1 MVMGR
6 VVADSATAEHDT
18 VRDPRFA
25 LAKFRPPALP
35 ATLVVRSGLH
45 DRLTAGAARRLT
57 LVAGSAGAGKSVL
70 LADWTAAR
78 PAGVTGWLSCDSADA
93 DPLRFWAGFIEA
105 PRAIEPAFGCDAAG
119 LLAMNR
125 HMSADVI
132 ASIANDAAK
141 LPKGSAIIIDD
152 FHIAAPAVARD
163 MTDLV
168 ECWPAETTQLVLA
181 GRFDPPLRL
190 HRLRISAELCE
201 VRDRDLYFS
210 PADSRDLLA
219 KFGVQV
225 SDADLA
231 VLHQR
236 SEGWPAILQMAA
248 LALRSTTDPVRV
260 ARALRV
266 RSQEIA
272 DYFVAEVLDQQPPE
286 VARFML
292 DTSVLT
298 ELTADTCAAI
308 SGAQDAAV
316 LLHAI
321 DAAQLF
327 LVPLDEERTRF
338 RCHGLVRQIMRAE
351 LRARDPARERMV
363 ERRAAEHFESAGD
376 VRLAARH
383 FLAARQG
390 DRALALLR
398 DQVVTDFLSDPALPG
413 LPDLNTVDPSVLV
426 NAPDE
431 LLALAADLLLSGDT
445 VRGGEY
451 LDLLEKAR
459 PSIAPES
466 RLAARVAA
474 IRSFRYAVTGQL
486 PMAVGEALRA
496 RAIQEQTH
504 LSDEWNVAVPLV
516 LLRVYPCLEAFRA
529 VEREAA
535 AVLEM
540 PSSPEP
546 AKLVLVP
553 GALALI
559 RLESGRLGEAADAA
573 RSADTAARRLG
584 FDRHFFAIDH
594 LRALA
599 GLALERRDTDT
610 AERLTEQVLRL
621 SEPQRPLFEFLALL
635 DRAQIRAARG
645 QFREALASIDSAR
658 LVLAQASS
666 ALLARADEQEAVV
679 RLSLGDLHSPAELAG
694 RLPGA
699 RRQLLLARI
708 ALAAGDHRAAQQ
720 HLQAVAPGGLTPRL
734 ALVRQLLLAA
744 AAIERGDPAVAS
756 IVGSA
761 LHAARRQGFLNTVI
775 MTSPEVSAYLT
786 EHAAELLPD
795 PFIEQLITAALQ
807 VRTAW
812 DGAGQ
817 PGRVLVEPLTVAE
830 QRVLTLL
837 PASTYLQIADILYVS
852 RNTVKTHLRSI
863 YRKLG
868 VTSRPQALRRAA
880 DLRLL

>member
-1 MVMGR
+1 MGR
-6 VVADSATAEHDT
+6 VMADSATPEHDA

-25 LAKFRPPALP
+25 LAKFRPPTLP
-35 ATLVVRSGLH
+35 DTLVMRSGLH
-45 DRLTAGAARRLT
+45 DRLTAGAGGRLT
-57 LVAGSAGAGKSVL
+57 MVAGSAGAGKSVL
-70 LADWTAAR
+70 MADWAAAR
-78 PAGVTGWLSCDSADA
+78 SPGVTAWLSCDAADA

-105 PRAIEPAFGCDAAG
+105 PRAIEPGFGGDAADV
-119 LLAMNR
+119 LATDR
-125 HMSADVI
+125 QMSADVI

-141 LPKGSAIIIDD
+141 LPKGSAIIVDD

-163 MTDLV
+163 MSDLV
-168 ECWPAETTQLVLA
+168 DCWQAETAQLVLA

-210 PADSRDLLA
+210 LADSRDLLA

-236 SEGWPAILQMAA
+236 TEGWPAALQMAA
-248 LALRSTTDPVRV
+248 LSLRSTTDPVRV

-266 RSQEIA
+266 RGQEMA
-272 DYFVAEVLDQQPPE
+272 DYFVTEILDQQPPE

-298 ELTADTCAAI
+298 ELTADTCAAV
-308 SGAQDAAV
+308 SGAQDAGV

-321 DAAQLF
+321 DAAHLF
-327 LVPLDEERTRF
+327 LVPVDEARTRF
-338 RCHGLVRQIMRAE
+338 VCHGLVRQIMRAE
-351 LRARDPARERMV
+351 LRARDRARERMLQL
-363 ERRAAEHFESAGD
+363 RAAEHFESVGD
-376 VRLAARH
+376 VRFAARH
-383 FLAARQG
+383 FLAARQD

-398 DQVVTDFLSDPALPG
+398 DRVVTDFLTDPALPG
-413 LPDLNTVDPSVLV
+413 LPDLTAVDASALV

-445 VRGGEY
+445 VRGGRY
-451 LDLLEKAR
+451 LDLLERVR
-459 PSIAPES
+459 PPIAPGS

-486 PMAVGEALRA
+486 PLAVGEALRA

-504 LSDEWNVAVPLV
+504 LSDEWNAAVPSV
-516 LLRVYPCLEAFRA
+516 LLRVYSCLEAFQA
-529 VEREAA
+529 VERESA
-535 AVLEM
+535 AVVKT
-540 PSSPEP
+540 PSLPEA

-559 RLESGRLGEAADAA
+559 RLQSGRLGEAADAA
-573 RSADTAARRLG
+573 RSADAAARRLG
-584 FDRHFFAIDH
+584 FDQHFFAIDH

-599 GLALERRDTDT
+599 GLALERLDTDT
-610 AERLTEQVLRL
+610 AEHLTEQVLRL
-621 SEPQRPLFEFLALL
+621 SEQRWPLFEFLALL
-635 DRAQIRAARG
+635 DRAQICAARG
-645 QFREALASIDSAR
+645 QYRQALASIDSAR
-658 LVLAQASS
+658 PALPQACS
-666 ALLARADEQEAVV
+666 ALLARADEQEALV
-679 RLSLGDLHSPAELAG
+679 RLSLGDVRSPAELANG
-694 RLPGA
+694 LPGV
-699 RRQLLLARI
+699 RRELLLARI
-708 ALAAGDHRAAQQ
+708 ALSDGDYHAALQ
-720 HLQAVAPGGLTPRL
+720 HLQAVTRGGLTPRL

-744 AAIERGDPAVAS
+744 VAIERDDPAVAS
-756 IVGSA
+756 IMGGA
-761 LHAARRQGFLNTVI
+761 LHAASRQGFLNTVI
-775 MTSPEVSAYLT
+775 MTSPEVSAYLI

-795 PFIEQLITAALQ
+795 PFIEQLVAAALQ
-807 VRTAW
+807 VRTAQ
-812 DGAGQ
+812 DGTGQ

-830 QRVLTLL
+830 QRVLAFL
-837 PASTYLQIADILYVS
+837 PTSTYLQIADTLYVS

-868 VTSRPQALRRAA
+868 VASRSQALRRAV

>member
-1 MVMGR
+1 M
-6 VVADSATAEHDT
+6 TIEHDAA
-18 VRDPRFA
+18 RDPQFA
-25 LAKFRPPALP
+25 LAKFSPPTLP
-35 ATLVVRSGLH
+35 DTLVVRSVLH
-45 DRLTAGAARRLT
+45 DRLTAGAGQRLT
-57 LVAGSAGAGKSVL
+57 MVAGSAGAGKSVL
-70 LADWTAAR
+70 MADWAAAR
-78 PAGVTGWLSCDSADA
+78 SAGITAWLSCDSADA
-93 DPLRFWAGFIEA
+93 DPLRFWAGFVEA
-105 PRAIEPAFGCDAAG
+105 PRAIKPVFGRDAAD
-119 LLAMNR
+119 LLASDR
-125 HMSADVI
+125 QMSPDVI

-141 LPKGSAIIIDD
+141 LPAGSAVIVDD
-152 FHIAAPAVARD
+152 FHVAAPVVARD
-163 MTDLV
+163 MNDLV

-190 HRLRISAELCE
+190 HRLRVSAELCE
-201 VRDRDLYFS
+201 VRDRELYFS
-210 PADSRDLLA
+210 LADSRELLSN
-219 KFGVQV
+219 FGVQL
-225 SDADLA
+225 SGADLA

-248 LALRSTTDPVRV
+248 LSLRSTTDPVRV

-266 RSQEIA
+266 RGQEIA
-272 DYFVAEVLDQQPPE
+272 DYFVTEVLDQQPPE

-292 DTSVLT
+292 DTSVLS
-298 ELTADTCAAI
+298 ELTVDTCAAV

-321 DAAQLF
+321 DAAHLF
-327 LVPLDEERTRF
+327 LVPVNEERTRF
-338 RCHGLVRQIMRAE
+338 RCHRLVRQIMRAE
-351 LRARDPARERMV
+351 LRARDPARERMLQ
-363 ERRAAEHFESAGD
+363 RRAAGHFESVGD
-376 VRLAARH
+376 IRRAARH

-398 DQVVTDFLSDPALPG
+398 DRVVTDFLSDPALPE
-413 LPDLNTVDPSVLV
+413 LPDLKTVDSSVLV

-451 LDLLEKAR
+451 LDLFEKAR
-459 PSIAPES
+459 PSIEPES
-466 RLAARVAA
+466 KLAARAAA
-474 IRSFRYAVTGQL
+474 IRSIRYAVTGQL

-504 LSDEWNVAVPLV
+504 LSDEWNAFVPLI
-516 LLRVYPCLEAFRA
+516 LLRVYCCLDAFQA
-529 VEREAA
+529 VERESAA
-535 AVLEM
+535 ILEM

-546 AKLVLVP
+546 AKQVLVP

-559 RLESGRLGEAADAA
+559 RLESGCLGEAADAA
-573 RSADTAARRLG
+573 RSAEAGARRLG

-599 GLALERRDTDT
+599 GLALEQRDTGT
-610 AERLTEQVLRL
+610 AERLTEQVLHL
-621 SEPQRPLFEFLALL
+621 SEPQLPLFEFLALL
-635 DRAQIRAARG
+635 DRSQIWAARG

-658 LVLAQASS
+658 LALAHASS
-666 ALLARADEQEAVV
+666 ALLARADEQEALL
-679 RLSLGDLHSPAELAG
+679 RLSLGDLRSPAELVN
-694 RLPGA
+694 RLPGV
-699 RRQLLLARI
+699 RRELLQARI
-708 ALAAGDHRAAQQ
+708 ALAGGDHHAAQQ
-720 HLQAVAPGGLTPRL
+720 HLQAATPGGLTPRL

-744 AAIERGDPAVAS
+744 VAIERGDPAVAS
-756 IVGSA
+756 MLGSA

-775 MTSPEVSAYLT
+775 MTSPEVSAYLV

-795 PFIEQLITAALQ
+795 PFIEQLITAALE
-807 VRTAW
+807 VRSAQ

-817 PGRVLVEPLTVAE
+817 AGRVLIEPLTVAE
-830 QRVLTLL
+830 QRVLALL
-837 PASTYLQIADILYVS
+837 PASTCLQIADILYVS

-868 VTSRPQALRRAA
+868 ATSRSQALRRAA

>member
-1 MVMGR
+1 M
-6 VVADSATAEHDT
+6 TIEHDAA
-18 VRDPRFA
+18 RDPQFA
-25 LAKFRPPALP
+25 LAKFSPPTLP
-35 ATLVVRSGLH
+35 DTLVARSSLR
-45 DRLTAGAARRLT
+45 DQLTAGASRRLT
-57 LVAGSAGAGKSVL
+57 SVVGSAGAGKSVL
-70 LADWTAAR
+70 LADWAESR
-78 PAGVTGWLSCDSADA
+78 PAGITAWLSCDSADA
-93 DPLRFWAGFIEA
+93 DPLRFWAGFVEA
-105 PRAIEPAFGCDAAG
+105 PRAIKPVFGRDAAD
-119 LLAMNR
+119 LLASDR
-125 HMSADVI
+125 QMSPDVI

-141 LPKGSAIIIDD
+141 LPAGSAVIVDE
-152 FHIAAPAVARD
+152 FHVAAPVVARD
-163 MTDLV
+163 MNDLV

-190 HRLRISAELCE
+190 HRLRVSAELCE
-201 VRDRDLYFS
+201 VRDRELYFS
-210 PADSRDLLA
+210 LADSRELLSN
-219 KFGVQV
+219 FGVQL
-225 SDADLA
+225 SGADLA

-248 LALRSTTDPVRV
+248 LSLRSTTDPVRV

-266 RSQEIA
+266 RGQEIA
-272 DYFVAEVLDQQPPE
+272 DYFVTEVLDQQPPE

-292 DTSVLT
+292 DTSVLS
-298 ELTADTCAAI
+298 ELTVDRCAAV

-321 DAAQLF
+321 DAAHLF
-327 LVPLDEERTRF
+327 LVPVNEERTRF
-338 RCHGLVRQIMRAE
+338 RCHRLVRQIMRAE
-351 LRARDPARERMV
+351 LRARDPARERMLQ
-363 ERRAAEHFESAGD
+363 RRAAGHFESVGD
-376 VRLAARH
+376 IRRAARH

-398 DQVVTDFLSDPALPG
+398 DRVVTDFLSDPALPE
-413 LPDLNTVDPSVLV
+413 LPDLKTVDSSVLV

-451 LDLLEKAR
+451 LDLFEKAR
-459 PSIAPES
+459 PSIEPES
-466 RLAARVAA
+466 KLAARAAA
-474 IRSFRYAVTGQL
+474 IRSIRYAVTGQL

-504 LSDEWNVAVPLV
+504 LSDEWNAFVPLI
-516 LLRVYPCLEAFRA
+516 LLRVYCCLDAFQA
-529 VEREAA
+529 VERESAA
-535 AVLEM
+535 ILEM

-546 AKLVLVP
+546 AKQVLVP

-559 RLESGRLGEAADAA
+559 RLESGCLGEAADAA
-573 RSADTAARRLG
+573 RSAEAGARRLG

-599 GLALERRDTDT
+599 GLALEQRDTGT
-610 AERLTEQVLRL
+610 AERLTEQVLHL
-621 SEPQRPLFEFLALL
+621 SEPQLPLFEFLALL
-635 DRAQIRAARG
+635 DRSQIWAARG

-658 LVLAQASS
+658 LALAHASS
-666 ALLARADEQEAVV
+666 ALLARADEQEALL
-679 RLSLGDLHSPAELAG
+679 RLSLGDLRSPAELVN
-694 RLPGA
+694 RLPGV
-699 RRQLLLARI
+699 RRELLQARI
-708 ALAAGDHRAAQQ
+708 ALAGGDHHAAQQ
-720 HLQAVAPGGLTPRL
+720 HLQAATPGGLTPRL

-744 AAIERGDPAVAS
+744 VAIERGDPAVAS
-756 IVGSA
+756 MLGSA

-775 MTSPEVSAYLT
+775 MTSPEVSAYLV

-795 PFIEQLITAALQ
+795 PFIEQLITAALE
-807 VRTAW
+807 VRSAQ

-817 PGRVLVEPLTVAE
+817 AGRVLIEPLTVAE
-830 QRVLTLL
+830 QRVLALL
-837 PASTYLQIADILYVS
+837 PASTCLQIADILYVS

-868 VTSRPQALRRAA
+868 ATSRSQALRRAA

>member
-1 MVMGR
+1 M
-6 VVADSATAEHDT
+6 TIEHDAA
-18 VRDPRFA
+18 RDPQFA
-25 LAKFRPPALP
+25 LAKFSPPALP
-35 ATLVVRSGLH
+35 DTLVARSSLR
-45 DRLTAGAARRLT
+45 DQLTAGASRRLT
-57 LVAGSAGAGKSVL
+57 SVVGSAGAGKSVL
-70 LADWTAAR
+70 LADWAESR
-78 PAGVTGWLSCDSADA
+78 PAGITAWLSCDSADA
-93 DPLRFWAGFIEA
+93 DPLRFWAGFVEA
-105 PRAIEPAFGCDAAG
+105 PRAIKPVFGRDAAD
-119 LLAMNR
+119 LLASDR
-125 HMSADVI
+125 QMSPDVI

-141 LPKGSAIIIDD
+141 LPAGSAVIVDD
-152 FHIAAPAVARD
+152 FHVAAPVVARD
-163 MTDLV
+163 MNDLV

-190 HRLRISAELCE
+190 HRLRVSAELCE
-201 VRDRDLYFS
+201 VRDRELYFS
-210 PADSRDLLA
+210 LADSRELLSN
-219 KFGVQV
+219 FGVQL
-225 SDADLA
+225 SGADLA

-248 LALRSTTDPVRV
+248 LSLRSTTDPVRV

-266 RSQEIA
+266 RGQEIA
-272 DYFVAEVLDQQPPE
+272 DYFVTEVLDQQPPE

-292 DTSVLT
+292 DTSVLS
-298 ELTADTCAAI
+298 ELTVDTCAAV

-321 DAAQLF
+321 DAAHLF
-327 LVPLDEERTRF
+327 LVPVNEERTRF
-338 RCHGLVRQIMRAE
+338 RCHRLVRQIMRAE
-351 LRARDPARERMV
+351 LRARDPARERMLQ
-363 ERRAAEHFESAGD
+363 RRAAGHFESVGD
-376 VRLAARH
+376 IRRAARH

-398 DQVVTDFLSDPALPG
+398 DRVVTDFLSDPALPE
-413 LPDLNTVDPSVLV
+413 LPDLKTVDSSVLV

-451 LDLLEKAR
+451 LDLFEKAR
-459 PSIAPES
+459 PSIEPES
-466 RLAARVAA
+466 KLAARAAA
-474 IRSFRYAVTGQL
+474 IRSIRYAVTGQL

-504 LSDEWNVAVPLV
+504 LSDEWNAFVPLI
-516 LLRVYPCLEAFRA
+516 LLRVYCCLDAFQA
-529 VEREAA
+529 VERESAA
-535 AVLEM
+535 ILEM

-546 AKLVLVP
+546 AKQVLVP

-559 RLESGRLGEAADAA
+559 RLESGCLGEAADAA
-573 RSADTAARRLG
+573 RSAEAGARRLG

-599 GLALERRDTDT
+599 GLALEQRDTGT
-610 AERLTEQVLRL
+610 AERLTEQVLHL
-621 SEPQRPLFEFLALL
+621 SEPQLPLFEFLALL
-635 DRAQIRAARG
+635 DRSQIWAARG

-658 LVLAQASS
+658 LALAHASS
-666 ALLARADEQEAVV
+666 ALLARADEQEALL
-679 RLSLGDLHSPAELAG
+679 RLSLGDLRSPAELVN
-694 RLPGA
+694 RLPGV
-699 RRQLLLARI
+699 RRELLQARI
-708 ALAAGDHRAAQQ
+708 ALAGGDHHAAQQ
-720 HLQAVAPGGLTPRL
+720 HLQAATPGGLTPRL

-744 AAIERGDPAVAS
+744 VAIERGDPAVAS
-756 IVGSA
+756 MLGSA

-775 MTSPEVSAYLT
+775 MTSPEVSAYLV

-795 PFIEQLITAALQ
+795 PFIEQLITAALE
-807 VRTAW
+807 VRSAQ

-817 PGRVLVEPLTVAE
+817 AGRVLIEPLTVAE
-830 QRVLTLL
+830 QRVLALL
-837 PASTYLQIADILYVS
+837 PASTCLQIADILYVS

-868 VTSRPQALRRAA
+868 ATSRSQALRRAA

>member
-1 MVMGR
+1 MGR

-70 LADWTAAR
+70 LADWAAAR

-105 PRAIEPAFGCDAAG
+105 PRAIEPAFGCDPAG

-210 PADSRDLLA
+210 PAGSRDLLA

-272 DYFVAEVLDQQPPE
+272 GYFVAEVLDQQPPE

-327 LVPLDEERTRF
+327 LVPVDEERTRF
-338 RCHGLVRQIMRAE
+338 RCHGLVRQI
-351 LRARDPARERMV
+351 LRA
-363 ERRAAEHFESAGD
+363 
-376 VRLAARH
+376 
-383 FLAARQG
+383 
-390 DRALALLR
+390 
-398 DQVVTDFLSDPALPG
+398 
-413 LPDLNTVDPSVLV
+413 
-426 NAPDE
+426 
-431 LLALAADLLLSGDT
+431 
-445 VRGGEY
+445 
-451 LDLLEKAR
+451 
-459 PSIAPES
+459 
-466 RLAARVAA
+466 
-474 IRSFRYAVTGQL
+474 
-486 PMAVGEALRA
+486 
-496 RAIQEQTH
+496 
-504 LSDEWNVAVPLV
+504 
-516 LLRVYPCLEAFRA
+516 
-529 VEREAA
+529 
-535 AVLEM
+535 
-540 PSSPEP
+540 
-546 AKLVLVP
+546 
-553 GALALI
+553 
-559 RLESGRLGEAADAA
+559 
-573 RSADTAARRLG
+573 
-584 FDRHFFAIDH
+584 
-594 LRALA
+594 
-599 GLALERRDTDT
+599 
-610 AERLTEQVLRL
+610 
-621 SEPQRPLFEFLALL
+621 
-635 DRAQIRAARG
+635 
-645 QFREALASIDSAR
+645 
-658 LVLAQASS
+658 
-666 ALLARADEQEAVV
+666 
-679 RLSLGDLHSPAELAG
+679 
-694 RLPGA
+694 
-699 RRQLLLARI
+699 
-708 ALAAGDHRAAQQ
+708 
-720 HLQAVAPGGLTPRL
+720 
-734 ALVRQLLLAA
+734 
-744 AAIERGDPAVAS
+744 
-756 IVGSA
+756 
-761 LHAARRQGFLNTVI
+761 
-775 MTSPEVSAYLT
+775 
-786 EHAAELLPD
+786 
-795 PFIEQLITAALQ
+795 
-807 VRTAW
+807 
-812 DGAGQ
+812 
-817 PGRVLVEPLTVAE
+817 
-830 QRVLTLL
+830 
-837 PASTYLQIADILYVS
+837 
-852 RNTVKTHLRSI
+852 
-863 YRKLG
+863 
-868 VTSRPQALRRAA
+868 
-880 DLRLL
+880 

>member
-1 MVMGR
+1 M
-6 VVADSATAEHDT
+6 TIEHDAA
-18 VRDPRFA
+18 RDPQFA
-25 LAKFRPPALP
+25 LAKFSPPTLP
-35 ATLVVRSGLH
+35 DTLVARSSLR
-45 DRLTAGAARRLT
+45 DQLTAGASRRLT
-57 LVAGSAGAGKSVL
+57 SVVGSAGAGKSVL
-70 LADWTAAR
+70 LADWAESR
-78 PAGVTGWLSCDSADA
+78 PAGITAWLSCDSADA
-93 DPLRFWAGFIEA
+93 DPLRFWAGFVEA
-105 PRAIEPAFGCDAAG
+105 PRAIKPVFGRDAAD
-119 LLAMNR
+119 LLASDR
-125 HMSADVI
+125 QMSPDVI

-141 LPKGSAIIIDD
+141 LPAGSAVIVDD
-152 FHIAAPAVARD
+152 FHVAAPVVARD
-163 MTDLV
+163 MNDLV

-190 HRLRISAELCE
+190 HRLRVSAELCE
-201 VRDRDLYFS
+201 VRDRELYFS
-210 PADSRDLLA
+210 LADSRELLSN
-219 KFGVQV
+219 FGVQL
-225 SDADLA
+225 SGADLA

-248 LALRSTTDPVRV
+248 LSLRSTTDPVRV

-266 RSQEIA
+266 RGQEIA
-272 DYFVAEVLDQQPPE
+272 DYFVTEVLDQQPPE

-292 DTSVLT
+292 DTSVLS
-298 ELTADTCAAI
+298 ELTVDTCAAV

-321 DAAQLF
+321 DAAHLF
-327 LVPLDEERTRF
+327 LVPVNEERTRF
-338 RCHGLVRQIMRAE
+338 RCHRLVRQIMRAE
-351 LRARDPARERMV
+351 LRARDPARERMLQ
-363 ERRAAEHFESAGD
+363 RRAAGHFESVGD
-376 VRLAARH
+376 IRRAARH

-398 DQVVTDFLSDPALPG
+398 DRVVTDFLSDPALPE
-413 LPDLNTVDPSVLV
+413 LPDLKTVDSSVLV

-451 LDLLEKAR
+451 LDLFEKAR
-459 PSIAPES
+459 PSIEPES
-466 RLAARVAA
+466 KLAARAAA
-474 IRSFRYAVTGQL
+474 IRSIRYAVTGQL

-504 LSDEWNVAVPLV
+504 LSDEWNAFVPLI
-516 LLRVYPCLEAFRA
+516 LLRVYCCLDAFQA
-529 VEREAA
+529 VERESAA
-535 AVLEM
+535 ILEM

-546 AKLVLVP
+546 AKQVLVP

-559 RLESGRLGEAADAA
+559 RLESGCLGEAADAA
-573 RSADTAARRLG
+573 RSAEAGARRLG

-599 GLALERRDTDT
+599 GLALEQRDTGT
-610 AERLTEQVLRL
+610 AERLTEQVLHL
-621 SEPQRPLFEFLALL
+621 SEPQLPLFEFLALL
-635 DRAQIRAARG
+635 DRSQIWAARG

-658 LVLAQASS
+658 LALAHASS
-666 ALLARADEQEAVV
+666 ALLARADEQEALL
-679 RLSLGDLHSPAELAG
+679 RLSLGDLRSPAELVN
-694 RLPGA
+694 RLPGV
-699 RRQLLLARI
+699 RRELLQARI
-708 ALAAGDHRAAQQ
+708 ALAGGDHHAAQQ
-720 HLQAVAPGGLTPRL
+720 HLQAATPGGLTPRL

-744 AAIERGDPAVAS
+744 VAIERGDPAVAS
-756 IVGSA
+756 MLGSA

-775 MTSPEVSAYLT
+775 MTSPEVSAYLV

-795 PFIEQLITAALQ
+795 PFIEQLITAALE
-807 VRTAW
+807 VRSAQ

-817 PGRVLVEPLTVAE
+817 AGRVLIEPLTVAE
-830 QRVLTLL
+830 QRVLALL
-837 PASTYLQIADILYVS
+837 PASTCLQIADILYVS

-868 VTSRPQALRRAA
+868 ATSRSQALRRAA

>member
-1 MVMGR
+1 M
-6 VVADSATAEHDT
+6 TIEHDAA
-18 VRDPRFA
+18 RDLQFA
-25 LAKFRPPALP
+25 LAKFSPPALP
-35 ATLVVRSGLH
+35 DTLVVRSSLR
-45 DRLTAGAARRLT
+45 DQLTAGASRRLT
-57 LVAGSAGAGKSVL
+57 SVVGSAGAGKSVL
-70 LADWTAAR
+70 LADWTESR
-78 PAGVTGWLSCDSADA
+78 PAGVTAWLSCDSADA
-93 DPLRFWAGFIEA
+93 DPLRFWTGFVGA
-105 PRAIEPAFGCDAAG
+105 PRAIKPAFGRDAAD
-119 LLAMNR
+119 LLASDR
-125 HMSADVI
+125 QMSPDVI

-141 LPKGSAIIIDD
+141 LPAGSAVIVDD
-152 FHIAAPAVARD
+152 FHVAAPAVARD
-163 MTDLV
+163 MNDLV

-190 HRLRISAELCE
+190 HRLRVSAELCE
-201 VRDRDLYFS
+201 VRDRELYFS
-210 PADSRDLLA
+210 LADSRELLSN
-219 KFGVQV
+219 FGVQL
-225 SDADLA
+225 SGADLA

-248 LALRSTTDPVRV
+248 LSLRSTTDPVRV

-266 RSQEIA
+266 RGQEIA
-272 DYFVAEVLDQQPPE
+272 DYFVTEVLDQQPPE

-292 DTSVLT
+292 DTSVLS
-298 ELTADTCAAI
+298 ELTVDTCAAV

-321 DAAQLF
+321 DAAHLF
-327 LVPLDEERTRF
+327 LVPVNEERTRF
-338 RCHGLVRQIMRAE
+338 RCHRLVRQIMRAE
-351 LRARDPARERMV
+351 LRARDPARERMLQ
-363 ERRAAEHFESAGD
+363 RRAAGHFESVGD
-376 VRLAARH
+376 IRRAARH

-398 DQVVTDFLSDPALPG
+398 DRVVTDFLSDPALPE
-413 LPDLNTVDPSVLV
+413 LPDLKTVDSSVLV

-451 LDLLEKAR
+451 LDLFEKAR
-459 PSIAPES
+459 PSIEPES
-466 RLAARVAA
+466 KLAARAAA
-474 IRSFRYAVTGQL
+474 IRSIRYAVTGQL

-504 LSDEWNVAVPLV
+504 LSDEWNAFVPLI
-516 LLRVYPCLEAFRA
+516 LLRVYCCLDAFQA
-529 VEREAA
+529 VERESAA
-535 AVLEM
+535 ILEM

-546 AKLVLVP
+546 AKQVLVP

-559 RLESGRLGEAADAA
+559 RLESGCLGEAADAA
-573 RSADTAARRLG
+573 RSAEAAARRLG

-599 GLALERRDTDT
+599 GLALEQRDTDT
-610 AERLTEQVLRL
+610 AERLTEQVLHL
-621 SEPQRPLFEFLALL
+621 SEPQLPLFEFLALL
-635 DRAQIRAARG
+635 DRSQIWAARG

-658 LVLAQASS
+658 LALAHASS
-666 ALLARADEQEAVV
+666 ALLARADEQEALL
-679 RLSLGDLHSPAELAG
+679 RLSLGDLRSPAELVN
-694 RLPGA
+694 RLPGV
-699 RRQLLLARI
+699 RRELLQARI
-708 ALAAGDHRAAQQ
+708 ALAGGDHHAAQQ
-720 HLQAVAPGGLTPRL
+720 HLQAATPGGLTPRL

-744 AAIERGDPAVAS
+744 VAIERGDPAVAS
-756 IVGSA
+756 ILGSA

-775 MTSPEVSAYLT
+775 MTSAEVSAYLV

-795 PFIEQLITAALQ
+795 PFIEQLITAALE
-807 VRTAW
+807 VRSAQ

-817 PGRVLVEPLTVAE
+817 PGRVLIEPLTVAE
-830 QRVLTLL
+830 QRVLALL
-837 PASTYLQIADILYVS
+837 PASTCLQIADILYVS

-868 VTSRPQALRRAA
+868 ATSRSQALRRAA